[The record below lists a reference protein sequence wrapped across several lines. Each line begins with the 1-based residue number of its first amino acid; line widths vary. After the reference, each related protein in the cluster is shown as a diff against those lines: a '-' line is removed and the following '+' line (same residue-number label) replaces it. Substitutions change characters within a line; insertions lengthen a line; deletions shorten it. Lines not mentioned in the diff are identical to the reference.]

1 MVGAVIASATALQLV
16 RCPCRRSGVLRG
28 GPGLRV
34 LSGVWSP
41 LPPLSRAAAFRKPLA
56 HLPPL
61 VVG

>member
-1 MVGAVIASATALQLV
+1 MAVAVIASTMAPQV
-16 RCPCRRSGVLRG
+16 GRCPCRRSGVLRG

-41 LPPLSRAAAFRKPLA
+41 LPPLSRAAAFGKPLA